1 LTSETILLVEDNEDD
16 VFAFK
21 WALRKALVSK
31 PIQVVTDGRRAITY
45 LGGDNEF
52 ADREQYPVPSMVFL
66 DLKLPYVSGHEVL
79 EWIRKQPQ
87 YRELPVVILS
97 GSDEDRDHKRAHEN
111 GANGY
116 LVKPVSPETLSRVI
130 TSFCG
135 N

>member
-1 LTSETILLVEDNEDD
+1 MEDNEDD

-31 PIQVVTDGRRAITY
+31 PIQVVTDGRRAISY

-52 ADREQYPVPSMVFL
+52 ADREQFPFPCMVFL
-66 DLKLPYVSGHEVL
+66 DLKLPYVNGHEVL

-87 YRELPVVILS
+87 YREMPVVILS
-97 GSDEDRDHKRAHEN
+97 GSDEDRDHKRALEN
-111 GANGY
+111 GVNGY
-116 LVKPVSPETLSRVI
+116 LVKPVSPETLARVI